1 MTTMCRVQILE
12 VEEVKSSVKDIC
24 EDGGCSGEKT
34 FDANIVPCIERKS
47 TATLV
52 DSRTFTKI
60 VNLENHV
67 TLVGA
72 RLKIDAQVECQSHRL
87 TIKEF
92 PRQADYSMEAL
103 PKEHLTLHE
112 VGKGAEE
119 RHARAG
125 EVPIP
130 HYLSMVAMNG
140 YRSNDDSS
148 LQDDGQ
154 CRQGMEPEYED
165 VMAMMSRAK
174 VQAHDN

>member
-1 MTTMCRVQILE
+1 MTTVCHVQILE

-24 EDGGCSGEKT
+24 EDGGCSGEET
-34 FDANIVPCIERKS
+34 FDANIVPCIEIKS
-47 TATLV
+47 TAMLV

-67 TLVGA
+67 TLAGA
-72 RLKIDAQVECQSHRL
+72 GLKTDAQVECQSHRL
-87 TIKEF
+87 TVKEF
-92 PRQADYSMEAL
+92 PRQANYSMEAL
-103 PKEHLTLHE
+103 PEEHLNLHE

-119 RHARAG
+119 RHSRVG

-130 HYLSMVAMNG
+130 HYLSMAAMND
-140 YRSNDDSS
+140 YRSNDDFL

-165 VMAMMSRAK
+165 VVVMMS
-174 VQAHDN
+174 